1 MMATDLDMGLDGLIE
16 RLSDEADLCRNDG
29 AGDIASLL
37 DEAAKA
43 LGLAD
48 EALAALYVVRP
59 DNWDD
64 DDDPQQVEAW
74 QLLNVALASMK

>member
-1 MMATDLDMGLDGLIE
+1 MTEKAESLLE
-16 RLSDEADLCRNDG
+16 RLRNEADLCTNDG
-29 AGDIASLL
+29 AGDIANLL
-37 DEAAKA
+37 DEAANA

-74 QLLNVALASMK
+74 QLLNVALASLK